1 MQRFGSDDAVAAVTD
16 SGYGPPTE
24 VKPPV
29 VEANNQEQGLFGPE
43 PGFGSGTSTEFLS
56 RDRPGVT
63 KGERSLTRKLDLHL
77 IPIATTLYLFSFLD
91 RCVA

>member
-29 VEANNQEQGLFGPE
+29 VEANNQEQGLFGP
-43 PGFGSGTSTEFLS
+43 GTSTEFLG

-63 KGERSLTRKLDLHL
+63 KGEKSLTRKLDLHL